1 MKPRHA
7 SAVVSLATYVKQ
19 VFRCDVDEWKRL
31 PVQWRGFVFF
41 NQHRHHTAK
50 TMLGI
55 VDRGVE
61 AGTCSRTYD
70 PQGVFDAF
78 QGLAPA

>member
-1 MKPRHA
+1 MKPRHT
-7 SAVVSLATYVKQ
+7 SAVVTLASFVKQ
-19 VFRCDVDEWKRL
+19 VFSCEVDEWRRL

-50 TMLGI
+50 AMLTIIDG
-55 VDRGVE
+55 
-61 AGTCSRTYD
+61 GTCSKEYD